1 MASPSLLR
9 NSYRTKIGG
18 SRLELAMLLIASIA
32 CVLVLTV
39 SVSDERAQ
47 AAPETAGL
55 NALIIIALAALGIF
69 AAVATML
76 SAYAASR
83 RSSVQRNTE
92 LQDLRRRLAS
102 SEALIKAEPQVLVHW
117 EQGRGLEI
125 VSQSLTGIPGLPASH
140 QELLRFGMWL
150 EQKSAA
156 DLKTAL
162 DALFAEGRAFNMI
175 LRTAAGGHLE
185 ADGRAAG
192 SRAILRMRDVAGY
205 KRDLG
210 LILDHQK
217 KIARDVRSS
226 RALLNALP
234 SPAWLRDGNGRLT
247 WVNKAYA
254 AAVEA
259 ESEAEAVASQ
269 IELLESRQR
278 RAIERTTKTAKVYEE
293 RLSLIIGGD
302 QKAHQVVVI
311 PLADASAGVAIDVAA
326 LERAQTA
333 LDRQIAGYDRTLDR
347 VTTAVAIF
355 SAERKLTFHNEAYRS
370 LWQLDEAWL
379 KSGPQDGAILDRL
392 REDGRLP
399 DVANY
404 REWKTRL
411 LACYTELNELED
423 WWHLKSGRVVH
434 VAAERRPDGGVTYF
448 YDDKTEALALERR
461 YVALTRVQG
470 ETLNSL
476 KEGVAVFGTDGRL
489 KLFNSAFAKI
499 WRMSQRVLAS
509 TPHIDEFVA
518 NARVLFDDA
527 HTWPKIVKAV
537 TSLSTAR
544 AQLDGQMVRPDGSVI
559 DYAATPLP
567 DGGMLLTFADVTDA
581 KAYERTLKERNE
593 ALEAGD
599 KLKSRFIGHVSY
611 ELRTPLTTIIGFS
624 EFLASPQAGEL
635 SQRQREYLG
644 HILQSSTSLL
654 SIIDGILDLATIDAG
669 AMELKLG
676 DVSPGDVIDATILA
690 LRERAVGADLT
701 IDVAIEDNIAPFVA
715 DEARVRQILYNL
727 MSNAIGFSRPGGVVK
742 LECWLDGQ
750 DILFAVEDNGVGIPP
765 EQQARVFERFE
776 SRSQGSE
783 HRGPG
788 LGLSIVKSIVELHK
802 GRVTLDSK
810 PGIGTRV
817 TVRLPRRS
825 AGPQQSQ
832 EPNKRAPQYAQSLD
846 AS

>member
-1 MASPSLLR
+1 MR
-9 NSYRTKIGG
+9 NSYRAKIGG
-18 SRLELAMLLIASIA
+18 SRLELAMLLVASIA
-32 CVLVLTV
+32 CVLVLTINV
-39 SVSDERAQ
+39 REERIS

-55 NALIIIALAALGIF
+55 NALIIMVLAAVAIF
-69 AAVATML
+69 AAVATSL
-76 SAYAASR
+76 SVYAASR
-83 RSSVQRNTE
+83 RSSNQRSAE

-102 SEALIKAEPQVLVHW
+102 SEALIKAEPQILVHW

-125 VSQSLTGIPGLPASH
+125 VAQSLTGIPGLPTSQ

-150 EQKSAA
+150 EPKSAT
-156 DLKTAL
+156 DLKAAL

-175 LRTAAGGHLE
+175 LRTVAGGHVE

-217 KIARDVRSS
+217 KISRDVRSS

-247 WVNKAYA
+247 WVNKAYVT
-254 AAVEA
+254 AVEA
-259 ESEAEAVASQ
+259 ESDAEVIASQ

-278 RAIERTTKTAKVYEE
+278 RAIERKHKTGKAYEE
-293 RLSLIIGGD
+293 RLSLIVGGD
-302 QKAHQVVVI
+302 QKTHQVVVI

-333 LDRQIAGYDRTLDR
+333 LDRQITAYDRTLDR
-347 VTTAVAIF
+347 VATAVAIF
-355 SAERKLTFHNEAYRS
+355 SADRKLTFHNEAYRNM
-370 LWQLDEAWL
+370 WQQDEAWL

-392 REDGRLP
+392 REEGQLP

-404 REWKTRL
+404 REWKARL
-411 LACYTELNELED
+411 LACYTDITEIED

-434 VAAERRPDGGVTYF
+434 VVAERRPDGGVTYF
-448 YDDKTEALALERR
+448 YDDKTEALSLERR

-489 KLFNSAFAKI
+489 KLFNSAFAQI
-499 WRMSQRVLAS
+499 WHMSQRLLAS

-518 NARVLFDDA
+518 NAKVLFDDG

-537 TSLSTAR
+537 TSFSVAR
-544 AQLDGQMVRPDGSVI
+544 SQLDGQMMRPDGSVI

-593 ALEAGD
+593 ALVAAD
-599 KLKSRFIGHVSY
+599 NLKNRFIGHVSY
-611 ELRTPLTTIIGFS
+611 ELRTPLTNIIGFS
-624 EFLASPQAGEL
+624 ELLASPHLGEL
-635 SQRQREYLG
+635 TQKQREYLD
-644 HILQSSTSLL
+644 HISQSSTSLL

-669 AMELKLG
+669 ALELRLAE
-676 DVSPGDVIDATILA
+676 VSPHDVINATILA
-690 LRERAVGADLT
+690 LRERAVSADLT
-701 IDVAIEDNIAPFVA
+701 IDVATEDGIGPFVA

-742 LECWLDGQ
+742 LECWREGEE
-750 DILFAVEDNGVGIPP
+750 ILFAVEDNGVGIPP

-776 SRSQGSE
+776 SRSHGSE

-788 LGLSIVKSIVELHK
+788 LGLSLVKSIAELHK
-802 GRVTLDSK
+802 GRVSLDSK

-817 TVRLPRRS
+817 TVRLPQRP
-825 AGPQQSQ
+825 AGSQ
-832 EPNKRAPQYAQSLD
+832 LPELDETAPPHAEHLD

>member
-1 MASPSLLR
+1 MR
-9 NSYRTKIGG
+9 QNYRAKIGNP
-18 SRLELAMLLIASIA
+18 RLELAMLLVASVA
-32 CVLVLTV
+32 CVLVLAINV
-39 SVSDERAQ
+39 NDERAN
-47 AAPETAGL
+47 ATPDTAGL
-55 NALIIIALAALGIF
+55 NALIMIALAAAAIF
-69 AAVATML
+69 AAVATIL
-76 SAYAASR
+76 SAFAASR
-83 RSSVQRNTE
+83 RTASQRNAE
-92 LQDLRRRLAS
+92 VQELRRRLAS

-125 VSQSLTGIPGLPASH
+125 VAQSLTGIPGLPASH

-156 DLKTAL
+156 DLKSAL

-175 LRTAAGGHLE
+175 LRTAAGGHME

-247 WVNKAYA
+247 WVNKAYVT
-254 AAVEA
+254 AVEA
-259 ESEAEAVASQ
+259 ESEAEVIASQ

-278 RAIERTTKTAKVYEE
+278 RTIERKHKTGKPYDE
-293 RLSLIIGGD
+293 RLSLIVGGD
-302 QKAHQVVVI
+302 QKPHQVVVI
-311 PLADASAGVAIDVAA
+311 PLSDASAGVAIDVAA
-326 LERAQTA
+326 VERAQTA
-333 LDRQIAGYDRTLDR
+333 LDRQIAAYDRTLDR

-355 SAERKLTFHNEAYRS
+355 SADRRLTFHNEAYRN

-392 REDGRLP
+392 REDGHLP

-404 REWKTRL
+404 REWKARL
-411 LACYTELNELED
+411 LACYMELTEVED

-518 NARVLFDDA
+518 SAKVLFDDG

-537 TSLSTAR
+537 TSFTAAR
-544 AQLDGQMVRPDGSVI
+544 SQLEGQMVRPDGSVV

-581 KAYERTLKERNE
+581 KAYERTLRERNE
-593 ALEAGD
+593 ALVAAD
-599 KLKSRFIGHVSY
+599 NLKNRFIGHVSY
-611 ELRTPLTTIIGFS
+611 ELRTPLTNIIGFS
-624 EFLASPQAGEL
+624 ELLASPHMGAL
-635 SQRQREYLG
+635 SARQREYLD
-644 HILQSSTSLL
+644 HISQSSTSLL

-669 AMELKLG
+669 ALELRLG
-676 DVSPGDVIDATILA
+676 EVDARDVIDATILA
-690 LRERAVGADLT
+690 LRERAVGSNLT
-701 IDVAIEDNIAPFVA
+701 IDVAVEDGIGTFVA

-727 MSNAIGFSRPGGVVK
+727 MSNAIGFSRAGGVVK
-742 LECWLDGQ
+742 LECWREDTE
-750 DILFAVEDNGVGIPP
+750 ILFVVEDNGVGIPL

-802 GRVTLDSK
+802 GRVILDSN

-817 TVRLPRRS
+817 TVRLPARP
-825 AGPQQSQ
+825 AGSQ
-832 EPNKRAPQYAQSLD
+832 LIEEPDERAPAYAEQLD

>member
-1 MASPSLLR
+1 MQRSTRA
-9 NSYRTKIGG
+9 KIGN
-18 SRLELAMLLIASIA
+18 SRLELVLLLAASVAI
-32 CVLVLTV
+32 VLVVTMNV
-39 SVSDERAQ
+39 PGEPAVAG
-47 AAPETAGL
+47 PETAGL
-55 NALIIIALAALGIF
+55 NALVLIGLAVAAVF
-69 AAVATML
+69 AAVAPL
-76 SAYAASR
+76 VSAFA
-83 RSSVQRNTE
+83 SSVRKSSQRTAE
-92 LQDLRRRLAS
+92 LQELRRRLAS
-102 SEALIKAEPQVLVHW
+102 SEALIKAEPQILVHW
-117 EQGRGLEI
+117 EQGRGLE
-125 VSQSLTGIPGLPASH
+125 VVAQSLTGIPGLPASQ

-156 DLKTAL
+156 DLKAAL

-175 LRTAAGGHLE
+175 LRTIAGGHVE

-217 KIARDVRSS
+217 KIARDVRAS

-254 AAVEA
+254 
-259 ESEAEAVASQ
+259 EAVDAENETDVIASQ
-269 IELLESRQR
+269 IELLELRQR
-278 RAIERTTKTAKVYEE
+278 RTIERLHKSGKTFDD
-293 RLSLIIGGD
+293 RLSLIVGGD
-302 QKAHQVVVI
+302 QKPHKVMAI
-311 PLADASAGVAIDVAA
+311 PLADSSAGVAIDVAA

-333 LDRQIAGYDRTLDR
+333 LDRQIAAYDRTLDR
-347 VTTAVAIF
+347 VATAVAIF
-355 SAERKLTFHNEAYRS
+355 SADRRLTFHNEAYRN
-370 LWQLDEAWL
+370 LWQLEEAWL
-379 KSGPQDGAILDRL
+379 NSSPQDGAILDRL
-392 REDGRLP
+392 RDNGHLP

-404 REWKTRL
+404 REWKSRL
-411 LACYTELNELED
+411 LACYTELAELED

-448 YDDKTEALALERR
+448 YDDKTEALSLERR

-499 WRMSQRVLAS
+499 WRMSQPVLAS
-509 TPHIDEFVA
+509 TPHIDEFVT
-518 NARVLFDDA
+518 NAKVLFDDG

-537 TSLSTAR
+537 TSLSAAR
-544 AQLDGQMVRPDGSVI
+544 AQLEGQMMRPDGSVI

-567 DGGMLLTFADVTDA
+567 DGGMLLRFADVTDV
-581 KAYERTLKERNE
+581 KAFERTLKERNE
-593 ALEAGD
+593 ALVAAD
-599 KLKSRFIGHVSY
+599 NLKNRFIGHVSY
-611 ELRTPLTTIIGFS
+611 ELRTPLTNIIGF
-624 EFLASPQAGEL
+624 GEL
-635 SQRQREYLG
+635 LSSPHMGTLSARQREYLD
-644 HILQSSTSLL
+644 HISKSSKSLL

-669 AMELKLG
+669 GVQLRIAKV
-676 DVSPGDVIDATILA
+676 DPRNVIDATILA
-690 LRERAVGADLT
+690 LRERVVSADLT
-701 IDVAIEDNIAPFVA
+701 IEVSVEDRIGSFDA
-715 DEARVRQILYNL
+715 DEARVQQILYNL
-727 MSNAIGFSRPGGVVK
+727 MSNAIGFSHPGGVVK
-742 LECWLDGQ
+742 IECWRED
-750 DILFAVEDNGVGIPP
+750 DEVLFAVEDRGVGIPL

-776 SRSQGSE
+776 SRTQGSD
-783 HRGPG
+783 HRGTG
-788 LGLSIVKSIVELHK
+788 LGLSIVKSFVELHN

-825 AGPQQSQ
+825 MGSHQSP
-832 EPNKRAPQYAQSLD
+832 EHDERAPTYAHNMD

>member
-1 MASPSLLR
+1 
-9 NSYRTKIGG
+9 
-18 SRLELAMLLIASIA
+18 MLLVASIA
-32 CVLVLTV
+32 CVLVVTINV
-39 SVSDERAQ
+39 NDDRAV
-47 AAPETAGL
+47 AEPETAGL
-55 NALIIIALAALGIF
+55 NALIMMALAGAAIF
-69 AAVATML
+69 AAVATIL
-76 SAYAASR
+76 SAFAASR
-83 RSSVQRNTE
+83 RTATQRSTE
-92 LQDLRRRLAS
+92 VQDLRRRLAS
-102 SEALIKAEPQVLVHW
+102 AEALIKAEPQVLVHW

-125 VSQSLTGIPGLPASH
+125 VAQSLTGIPGLPASH

-156 DLKTAL
+156 DLKSAL
-162 DALFAEGRAFNMI
+162 DALFSEGRAFNMI
-175 LRTAAGGHLE
+175 LRTAAGGHIE

-234 SPAWLRDGNGRLT
+234 NPAWLRDGNGRLT
-247 WVNKAYA
+247 WVNKAYV

-259 ESEAEAVASQ
+259 ESEAEVIASQ

-278 RAIERTTKTAKVYEE
+278 RAIERKHKTGKIYEE
-293 RLSLIIGGD
+293 RLGLIVGGD
-302 QKAHQVVVI
+302 QKPHQVI
-311 PLADASAGVAIDVAA
+311 ALPLADASAGAAIDITA
-326 LERAQTA
+326 LEHAQTA
-333 LDRQIAGYDRTLDR
+333 LDRQVAAYDRTLDR
-347 VTTAVAIF
+347 VATAVAIF
-355 SAERKLTFHNEAYRS
+355 SADRRLTFHNEAYRT

-392 REDGRLP
+392 REESQLP

-404 REWKTRL
+404 REWKSRL
-411 LACYTELNELED
+411 LACYTELTEIED

-448 YDDKTEALALERR
+448 YDDKTEALSLERR
-461 YVALTRVQG
+461 YVALTRTQG

-489 KLFNSAFAKI
+489 KLFNSAFVQI
-499 WRMSQRVLAS
+499 WRMSHRLLAS

-518 NARVLFDDA
+518 NAKVLFDDG
-527 HTWPKIVKAV
+527 HTWQKIVKAV
-537 TSLSTAR
+537 TSITAAR
-544 AQLDGQMVRPDGSVI
+544 SPMEGQMTRPDGSVV

-581 KAYERTLKERNE
+581 KAYERTLRERNE
-593 ALEAGD
+593 ALVAAD
-599 KLKSRFIGHVSY
+599 NLKNRFIGHVSY
-611 ELRTPLTTIIGFS
+611 ELRTPLTNIIGFS
-624 EFLASPQAGEL
+624 EFMASPKLGAL
-635 SQRQREYLG
+635 SPKQSEYLG
-644 HILQSSTSLL
+644 HISLSSKSLL

-669 AMELKLG
+669 ALELRLTS
-676 DVSPGDVIDATILA
+676 VEAREVIDATILA
-690 LRERAVGADLT
+690 LREKAVTAGLT
-701 IDVAIEDNIAPFVA
+701 IDVALEDHIGPFIA

-727 MSNAIGFSRPGGVVK
+727 MSNAIGFSRPGGVVR
-742 LECWLDGQ
+742 LECWREGSE
-750 DILFAVEDNGVGIPP
+750 ICFAVEDNGVGIPV
-765 EQQARVFERFE
+765 EQQPRVFDRFE

-788 LGLSIVKSIVELHK
+788 LGLSLVRSLAELHK
-802 GRVTLDSK
+802 GRVILNSK
-810 PGIGTRV
+810 PGIGTRI
-817 TVRLPRRS
+817 TVRLPQRP
-825 AGPQQSQ
+825 AGPVVIEESD
-832 EPNKRAPQYAQSLD
+832 ERAPAYANNMD

>member
-1 MASPSLLR
+1 MR
-9 NSYRTKIGG
+9 QTYRAKIGG
-18 SRLELAMLLIASIA
+18 SRLELAMLLVASIS
-32 CVLVLTV
+32 CVLVLTM
-39 SVSDERAQ
+39 SVSSERTATP
-47 AAPETAGL
+47 AETAGL
-55 NALIIIALAALGIF
+55 NALVIMVLAAVAIF

-76 SAYAASR
+76 STYAASR
-83 RSSVQRNTE
+83 RSSNQRNTE

-102 SEALIKAEPQVLVHW
+102 SEALIKAEPQILVHW

-125 VSQSLTGIPGLPASH
+125 VAQSLTGIAGLPSSH

-175 LRTAAGGHLE
+175 LRTMAGGHLE

-247 WVNKAYA
+247 WVNKAYVT
-254 AAVEA
+254 AVEA
-259 ESEAEAVASQ
+259 ASEAEVIASQ

-278 RAIERTTKTAKVYEE
+278 RVIERKNKAGQVYEE
-293 RLSLIIGGD
+293 RLGLIAGGD
-302 QKAHQVVVI
+302 QKAHKVVVI

-326 LERAQTA
+326 LEQVQSA
-333 LDRQIAGYDRTLDR
+333 LDRQIAAYDRTLDR

-355 SAERKLTFHNEAYRS
+355 SADRRLTFHNEAYRN

-392 REDGRLP
+392 REEGRVP

-411 LACYTELNELED
+411 LACYSEVTEAED
-423 WWHLKSGRVVH
+423 LWHLKDGRVVH

-448 YDDKTEALALERR
+448 YDDKTEALSLERR

-476 KEGVAVFGTDGRL
+476 NEGVAVFGTDGRL
-489 KLFNSAFAKI
+489 KLFNTAFAKI
-499 WRMSQRVLAS
+499 WRMSSRVLAS
-509 TPHIDEFVA
+509 TPHIDEFVG
-518 NARVLFDDA
+518 NAKVLFDDG
-527 HTWPKIVKAV
+527 HTWQRIVKAV
-537 TSLSTAR
+537 TSFSVAR
-544 AQLDGQMVRPDGSVI
+544 SQLDGQMVRPDGSVI
-559 DYAATPLP
+559 DFAATPLP

-581 KAYERTLKERNE
+581 KAFERTLKERNE
-593 ALEAGD
+593 ALVAAD
-599 KLKSRFIGHVSY
+599 NLKNRFIGHVSY
-611 ELRTPLTTIIGFS
+611 ELRTPLTNIIGFS
-624 EFLASPQAGEL
+624 ELLASPHMGEL
-635 SQRQREYLG
+635 SKKQREYLE
-644 HILQSSTSLL
+644 HISQSSTSLL

-669 AMELKLG
+669 TIELKPG
-676 DVSPGDVIDATILA
+676 TVSPQDVIDATILA
-690 LRERAVGADLT
+690 LRERAVSADLT
-701 IDVAIEDNIAPFVA
+701 IDVAMEDGAAPFVA

-742 LECWLDGQ
+742 LECWREDG
-750 DILFAVEDNGVGIPP
+750 DILFAVEDNGVGIPA

-783 HRGPG
+783 HRGAG
-788 LGLSIVKSIVELHK
+788 LGLSIVKSLVALHK

-817 TVRLPRRS
+817 TVRLPMRP
-825 AGPQQSQ
+825 AGSQ
-832 EPNKRAPQYAQSLD
+832 PLEQHERAPEYAEKMD